1 MLKQVYR
8 KFKPTDGVIGSAPTD
23 GVNGSSP
30 SLSLSLSLSLS
41 VSLSSHWLHRVL
53 SMKFFF
59 SLFLFKT
66 QTARVT
72 F

>member
-8 KFKPTDGVIGSAPTD
+8 NFKPTDGVIGSAPTD
-23 GVNGSSP
+23 GVDGS
-30 SLSLSLSLSLS
+30 SLSLSLSLSLCL
-41 VSLSSHWLHRVL
+41 SLFSLAPSCALYE
-53 SMKFFF
+53 MFF